1 MYRWA
6 FLCVAASLCSAQS
19 EKPKALFPVITA
31 VVNGASFQPGIV
43 SGSWA
48 TILGTDLATTTR
60 SWTDADFYLGQLPTA
75 LSYTGV
81 IVGGVPAYVAYI
93 SATQIN
99 FLVAD
104 SAALGNVTVLVTE
117 QFNSSNIF
125 MTSKVALAPALF
137 PVAAHNADGTLVT
150 TANPEASKN
159 FGDEEQMDHDERY
172 VRAWEDADLDG
183 FVALLRD
190 DATISMPPWPHWYR
204 GREAI
209 SKLLTWVWRSRTDS
223 NCPSASL
230 LLPTAANGQPA
241 FAVYSRDAEG
251 DEWRAHTLQV
261 LTLQDGA
268 VAAITAFRDPRFVA
282 AFGFPEALPPEP
294 AQVHH
299 ERDHERA

>member
-99 FLVAD
+99 FLVPD

-117 QFNSSNIF
+117 EFNSSNVF
-125 MTSKVALAPALF
+125 TTTKLALSPALF
-137 PVAAHNADGTLVT
+137 TVAAHNADGTLVT
-150 TANPEASKN
+150 TANPAHPGEVVQL
-159 FGDEEQMDHDERY
+159 FGT
-172 VRAWEDADLDG
+172 G
-183 FVALLRD
+183 FGPSNPIIPTGTLFSTPAPVA
-190 DATISMPPWPHWYR
+190 
-204 GREAI
+204 G
-209 SKLLTWVWRSRTDS
+209 
-223 NCPSASL
+223 
-230 LLPTAANGQPA
+230 
-241 FAVYSRDAEG
+241 
-251 DEWRAHTLQV
+251 
-261 LTLQDGA
+261 
-268 VAAITAFRDPRFVA
+268 AITATLGGQA
-282 AFGFPEALPPEP
+282 
-294 AQVHH
+294 AQVAGYLIYPGVYQLNVTIPDLPAGDAAV
-299 ERDHERA
+299 EIKMGSNSTQTGLSLPIGK